1 MITVEFTG
9 GDAATAWIARKTTEC
24 DSVCMKRPEQ
34 AYPQTLKADGL
45 GAGVCGRVPTGDE
58 NIPQLMEVMVVQSCG
73 RTGSNC

>member
-9 GDAATAWIARKTTEC
+9 GDAATAWMARKTAEC

-34 AYPQTLKADGL
+34 AYPQTLKVDGP
-45 GAGVCGRVPTGDE
+45 GAGVCGQVPTGDE
-58 NIPQLMEVMVVQSCG
+58 NILQLMEVMVVQSCG